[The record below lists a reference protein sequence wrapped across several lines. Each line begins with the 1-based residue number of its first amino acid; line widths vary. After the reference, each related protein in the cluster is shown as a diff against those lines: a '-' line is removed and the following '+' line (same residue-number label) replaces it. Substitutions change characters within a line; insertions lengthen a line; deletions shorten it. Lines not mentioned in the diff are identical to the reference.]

1 MPAEDPTIAEVWDT
15 IPELM
20 KKDFA
25 KIIDAIV
32 TKRRRP
38 KVHISKDFFEH
49 TLNEDQ
55 KTAVYYLFAMAQE
68 GYAHSVLWDYI
79 DEYHKEIKEPRKEKR
94 MNFNFATM
102 SDEEL
107 LAIQKAL
114 NAEKVTRGGLG
125 LHKYDLKRPGEE
137 WYNMITDACKAKGE
151 TDESLEYRTKH
162 PYFLIIN
169 EMFTLCDYTCENYF
183 IKDTSNKNGGIK
195 SQCISKFGGST
206 VIEHHEEY
214 KAMWDEMVQVVDK
227 YLHIMQEKREGKKE

>member
-1 MPAEDPTIAEVWDT
+1 
-15 IPELM
+15 
-20 KKDFA
+20 
-25 KIIDAIV
+25 
-32 TKRRRP
+32 
-38 KVHISKDFFEH
+38 
-49 TLNEDQ
+49 
-55 KTAVYYLFAMAQE
+55 
-68 GYAHSVLWDYI
+68 
-79 DEYHKEIKEPRKEKR
+79 

-137 WYNMITDACKAKGE
+137 WYNMITNACKAKGG

-169 EMFTLCDYTCENYF
+169 EMFSLCDYTCENYF
-183 IKDTSNKNGGIK
+183 IKDTSNRNGTK

-206 VIEHHEEY
+206 VIEYHEEY
-214 KAMWDEMVQVVDK
+214 KSMWDEMVQVVDK
-227 YLHIMQEKREGKKE
+227 YLHIMQEKREGKKND